1 MKFLKIAFVLVAVML
16 VNLSLV
22 QPSLADP
29 NYRKNPD
36 YIEVTKT
43 LKNLQENA
51 QGTVPED
58 VQRQVG
64 ELEFQKAAIESGV
77 VWGQCRNETG
87 GNLGIYGTGSEE
99 SEESGNKNQ
108 LYFLANGQTTPDQ
121 WDCQGVYLPSDVN
134 VASLDKTGAVAIKIT
149 DGTQIS
155 VKKNPETLDLEL
167 NLPEAKVVKTGEK
180 GWFIPNVSQAF
191 VDSRIPSTFSS
202 GENG

>member
-1 MKFLKIAFVLVAVML
+1 MKFLKVAFVLVTIML
-16 VNLSLV
+16 MNLSIV

-43 LKNLQENA
+43 LKNLQENV

-58 VQRQVG
+58 VQRQIG
-64 ELEFQKAAIESGV
+64 ELEFQKVAIESGV

-87 GNLGIYGTGSEE
+87 GNLGIYGTGGEE
-99 SEESGNKNQ
+99 SEESGKNQ

-121 WDCQGVYLPSDVN
+121 WDCQGIYLPSDVN
-134 VASLDKTGAVAIKIT
+134 VTSLDKTGAVAVKIM

-167 NLPEAKVVKTGEK
+167 NLPEAKVVKNGEK

-202 GENG
+202 GDNG